1 MKRLTLN
8 PGKNKR
14 EKKGIKRRAFL
25 GMGLSGVAGA
35 SLPVFSSPGSPANP
49 QPLSPADQGRRRYWE
64 RTEPFPEKM
73 ALLQKAWEQKNYRL
87 VRALTDSIRNSAL
100 QAQADEGP
108 VSLPVSEASDFA
120 LTEGLPEDWKQW
132 AEGWRYYK
140 VLTITETAGLS
151 RTNDPVE
158 VTLAF
163 QADQVASLAREIR
176 AATIY
181 EAKIRELTSQVFS
194 ETNKDGIRMCQLT
207 FLLDVT
213 KSAGHQVL
221 VFYGNPVAELP
232 VYPSDLVTTGEGFR
246 LSLENEF
253 YKVNLSRQTGQIE
266 RIILKREH
274 GMEFYSGGQG
284 HGEPAGIDWAHDYTP
299 EDHFQ
304 KFRISLWDECP
315 DYEIIRGPVCTIVR
329 RWGFP
334 YSPLHPLF
342 SPSRLLIDIEY
353 RFYAGLPFFLKN
365 GQMTA
370 VKDFGVATIRDDE
383 WVFTGQSFTDI
394 LWLDADGKLHT
405 GAVPSDTQN
414 NLWGIGFYNKDTRD
428 CFMGIFLD
436 HKASDGRTLAHSG
449 SPLLHYQWH
458 GQLWSRYPVRDA
470 MMKEGTVL
478 YEKNA
483 YSVLPF
489 TPEEGVNNIERLRKN
504 LLAPLIVSA
513 GKLRN
518 AGSAEREA
526 ASPQLGR
533 QGETKGTVAIKKL
546 VWEALHLVKDPQLY
560 KSDVSIVDL
569 GLVQDVRVRIDV
581 VTIVLAMP
589 HRGRPLASYFDY
601 GSNSVHS
608 TPSKSIQD
616 AVRSVPGVKKVVVE
630 QSWYPAWN
638 PGFITAEGREKLELD
653 L

>member
-1 MKRLTLN
+1 
-8 PGKNKR
+8 
-14 EKKGIKRRAFL
+14 
-25 GMGLSGVAGA
+25 MGLSGAAGA
-35 SLPVFSSPGSPANP
+35 SLPIFSRPGSPPNSQAINP
-49 QPLSPADQGRRRYWE
+49 RGQDRQRYWG
-64 RTEPFPEKM
+64 RTEHFSEKM

-100 QAQADEGP
+100 QAQVDDSP
-108 VSLPVSEASDFA
+108 ISLPVSDASDFA

-132 AEGWRYYK
+132 AGGWRYYK
-140 VLTITETAGLS
+140 VLNIRETAGLS

-163 QADQVASLAREIR
+163 PADQVASLAREIR
-176 AATIY
+176 VAVAAGG
-181 EAKIRELTSQVFS
+181 KIRELASQVFS
-194 ETNKDGIRMCQLT
+194 ETSKGATRTCQLT
-207 FLLDVT
+207 FLVDVT
-213 KSAGHQVL
+213 KSAEQQVL

-232 VYPSDLVTTGEGFR
+232 VYPSDLVTTGDGFR

-299 EDHFQ
+299 DDHFQ
-304 KFRISLWDECP
+304 KFRISLWEECP

-334 YSPLHPLF
+334 YSPIHPLF

-370 VKDFGVATIRDDE
+370 IKDFGVATIRDDE

-394 LWLDADGKLHT
+394 LWLDAGGKLHT
-405 GAVPSDTQN
+405 GEVPSDTQN
-414 NLWGIGFYNKDTRD
+414 NLWGIGFYNQDTRD

-436 HKASDGRTLAHSG
+436 HKASDGHALAHSG
-449 SPLLHYQWH
+449 SPTLHYQWH

-470 MMKEGTVL
+470 QMKEGTVL

-489 TPEEGVNNIERLRKN
+489 TPGDGGEKIEMLRKN
-504 LLAPLIVSA
+504 LLAPLSVSA

-518 AGSAEREA
+518 AGSSKREA
-526 ASPQLGR
+526 ASPSLAG
-533 QGETKGTVAIKKL
+533 QGEAEGIVSTKKL
-546 VWEALHLVKDPQLY
+546 IWEALEQVKDPQLY

-569 GLVQDVRVRIDV
+569 GLVQDVRIRVDV

-589 HRGRPLASYFDY
+589 HRGRPLGSYFDY

-616 AVRSVPGVKKVVVE
+616 AVRGVPGVKKVVVE
-630 QSWYPAWN
+630 QSWYPGWN
-638 PGFITAEGREKLELD
+638 SGFITMEGRKKLELD